1 MQQQFSKYCSFIK
14 LMKVALLRILHADE
28 KQLVASQLA

>member
-14 LMKVALLRILHADE
+14 LMEVALLSILHADE